1 MRIIAIIVSITTVI
15 ILKIKNLITL
25 TSKRMMGIA
34 SLITIVMKATIVMK
48 ITTAMKVITKTA
60 TTKNLSIKKLITT
73 TPTNLITK
81 LLLITLPTIQSK
93 CA

>member
-1 MRIIAIIVSITTVI
+1 M
-15 ILKIKNLITL
+15 ILKNKKPYNPNF
-25 TSKRMMGIA
+25 KRMMGIA
-34 SLITIVMKATIVMK
+34 SLITIVMKAIIVMK
-48 ITTAMKVITKTA
+48 ITTAMKVITETA